1 MDLLAKWRKPPYT
14 NRRMPPVL
22 ARAPVPAIGLSSLL
36 SSSLLFSSM
45 IALAAA
51 CGREAPAATAPPP
64 PPAVEITTIALRE
77 ISPTSELTGRIEP
90 VHSVELRPRVSGYV
104 TSIDYREGSEVAAGA
119 RMFTIDARPYRAAL
133 ANAVA
138 GLTSAQARA
147 RVTRDEA
154 VRAEKLVAAAVIS
167 VAERD
172 LDVSTAAQAAAAV
185 QGAEAQVALAKLD
198 LELTQVRAPLPGRT
212 GQAQV
217 SVGDYVAAGPAP
229 TLLTTLVSA
238 DPVYVTFSSDEQTF
252 LRFASRAEGS
262 PVAVGLAD
270 EAGYPHLGKIDFIDN
285 RVDAATGTIRL
296 RAVVPNP
303 DKRLTPGLFARV
315 RLGEGSTVQA
325 VVIDDKA
332 ILTDQDRKYVYV
344 LGAGDTVER
353 RDVKLGRVVEG
364 MRVVAEGLQA
374 GDRLIVNGLQKVF
387 PGSKA
392 TISPKLAQTA
402 GARP

>member
-1 MDLLAKWRKPPYT
+1 
-14 NRRMPPVL
+14 
-22 ARAPVPAIGLSSLL
+22 
-36 SSSLLFSSM
+36 LFSSVFSSVSSSVLVS
-45 IALAAA
+45 ALASLLVAG
-51 CGREAPAATAPPP
+51 CGRDAPAAAPAFP
-64 PPAVEITTIALRE
+64 PPAVEIATVALRE
-77 ISPTSELTGRIEP
+77 VSPASELTGRVEA

-104 TSIDYREGSEVAAGA
+104 TSIDYREGAEVAAGD
-119 RMFTIDARPYRAAL
+119 RLFTIDPRPYRAAL
-133 ANAVA
+133 DHAVA
-138 GLTSAQARA
+138 GLSSARA
-147 RVTRDEA
+147 WALVTRDEA
-154 VRAEKLVAAAVIS
+154 ARSEKLVASSIIT
-167 VAERD
+167 VAQRD

-185 QGAEAQVALAKLD
+185 QAAQAQVALAKLD
-198 LELTQVRAPLPGRT
+198 LSLTQVRAPLPGRT

-252 LRFASRAEGS
+252 LRFASRALGT

-270 EAGYPHLGKIDFIDN
+270 ENGYPHPGKIDFIDN
-285 RVDAATGTIRL
+285 RVDAATGTVRL

-315 RLGEGSTVQA
+315 RLGEGAAIQA

-332 ILTDQDRKYVYV
+332 VLTDQDRKYVYV

-353 RDVKLGRVVEG
+353 RDVKLGRIVEG
-364 MRVVAEGLQA
+364 QRVVTEGLKV
-374 GDRLIVNGLQKVF
+374 GERLIVKGLQKVF
-387 PGSKA
+387 PGAKA
-392 TISPKLAQTA
+392 TVAPALAQGA

>member
-1 MDLLAKWRKPPYT
+1 M
-14 NRRMPPVL
+14 NRRMPPL
-22 ARAPVPAIGLSSLL
+22 IARASASVIGLSLSPLLASL
-36 SSSLLFSSM
+36 
-45 IALAAA
+45 IVAG
-51 CGREAPAATAPPP
+51 CGREAPAAPPAFP
-64 PPAVEITTIALRE
+64 PPAVEITTVALRE
-77 ISPTSELTGRIEP
+77 VSPTSELTGRIEP

-104 TSIDYREGSEVAAGA
+104 TSIDYREGAEVAAGA
-119 RMFTIDARPYRAAL
+119 RLFTIDPRPYRAAL
-133 ANAVA
+133 AHAVA
-138 GLTSAQARA
+138 GLTGARA
-147 RVTRDEA
+147 RAQVTRDEA
-154 VRAEKLVAAAVIS
+154 VRSEKLVASSIIT
-167 VAERD
+167 VAQRD

-185 QGAEAQVALAKLD
+185 QGAQAQVALAKLD

-217 SVGDYVAAGPAP
+217 SIGDYVAAGPAP

-252 LRFASRAEGS
+252 LRFASRAQGT

-270 EAGYPHLGKIDFIDN
+270 EAGYPHAGKIDFIDN

-315 RLGEGSTVQA
+315 RLGEGTTVQA

-364 MRVVAEGLQA
+364 QRVIAEGLKV
-374 GDRLIVNGLQKVF
+374 GDRVIVNGLQKVF
-387 PGSKA
+387 PGGKA
-392 TISPKLAQTA
+392 TVAPALAQTA

>member
-1 MDLLAKWRKPPYT
+1 M
-14 NRRMPPVL
+14 NRRMPPLIARVL
-22 ARAPVPAIGLSSLL
+22 ASVMGLSFAALFA
-36 SSSLLFSSM
+36 SSF
-45 IALAAA
+45 ATLAAA
-51 CGREAPAATAPPP
+51 GCGREAPAAPPP
-64 PPAVEITTIALRE
+64 FPPPSVEITTVALRE
-77 ISPTSELTGRIEP
+77 ISPSSDLTGRIEP

-104 TSIDYREGSEVAAGA
+104 TSIDYREGAEVAAGA
-119 RMFTIDARPYRAAL
+119 RLFTIDARPYRAAL
-133 ANAVA
+133 AHAVA
-138 GLTSAQARA
+138 GLTSAQARTKVA
-147 RVTRDEA
+147 QSEA
-154 VRAEKLVAAAVIS
+154 ARAEKLVAAAVIS

-172 LDVSTAAQAAAAV
+172 LDVSTAAQAAADV
-185 QGAEAQVALAKLD
+185 QAAQAQVALARLD

-212 GQAQV
+212 GQAQI

-238 DPVYVTFSSDEQTF
+238 DPVYVYFTSDEQTF
-252 LRFASRAEGS
+252 LRFASRAQGT
-262 PVAVGLAD
+262 PVSVGLAD
-270 EAGYPHLGKIDFIDN
+270 ETGYPHPGKIDFIDN
-285 RVDAATGTIRL
+285 RIDAATGTIRI

-315 RLGEGSTVQA
+315 RLGEGTAVQA

-364 MRVVAEGLQA
+364 QRIVAEGLKA
-374 GDRLIVNGLQKVF
+374 GDRVIVNGLQKVF
-387 PGSKA
+387 PGGKA
-392 TISPKLAQTA
+392 TVAPKVAQTA